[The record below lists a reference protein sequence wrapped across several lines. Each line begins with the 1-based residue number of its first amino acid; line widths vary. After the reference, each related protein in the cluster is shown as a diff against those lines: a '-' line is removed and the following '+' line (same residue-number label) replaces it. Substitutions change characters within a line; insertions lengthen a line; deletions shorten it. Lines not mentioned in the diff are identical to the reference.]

1 MLNLPDLIGTVQK
14 NCHISDA
21 QHAQDYGLCTYL
33 LKMREFYRWEH
44 ELPFSN
50 RLSKDELG
58 AWLTSR
64 ERLWNEVESEAFEP
78 LPLASGPRDPFDN
91 ETINRELVPQGF
103 VYSGGYGRHQKPHF
117 FLGELLRREERH
129 GFTVLISSCE
139 YARDL
144 VAPPAMLQGRIIFA
158 RTESL
163 RRLVWEKYEE
173 WQWKKPDNAMRRAID
188 CYDFEA
194 DSDTA
199 LARMAANETDTLV
212 LHELGEGLAGRLLG
226 EQWHGMLSA
235 LAGSKAELIAR
246 AVRDNLADCLSTL
259 PALVERENRASLH
272 FFFANFD
279 GLRRALFPEAL
290 AAYGKWLE
298 TGEIKAFLP
307 VAARGR
313 EQWERTAQG
322 FLAGF
327 ERDGADYRRHIEEF
341 LPAD

>member
-1 MLNLPDLIGTVQK
+1 MLNLSDLIGTVQK

-44 ELPFSN
+44 ELRFFD
-50 RLSKDELG
+50 RLPKDELG

-64 ERLWNEVESEAFEP
+64 ERLWHEVESQPYEP
-78 LPLASGPRDPFDN
+78 LPLASGPHDPFDN
-91 ETINRELVPQGF
+91 EGINRELVPQGF
-103 VYSGGYGRHQKPHF
+103 VYSGGLGRHQKPHF
-117 FLGELLRREERH
+117 FLGELLRHEQRH
-129 GFTVLISSCE
+129 GFTILVSSCE

-144 VAPPAMLQGRIIFA
+144 VAPPAMLQGRTIFA

-163 RRLVWEKYEE
+163 GRLLWEKYEE
-173 WQWKKPDNAMRRAID
+173 WQWKKPDNAMRRAIG

-194 DSDTA
+194 DSETA
-199 LARMAANETDTLV
+199 LARMAANETNTLV

-259 PALVERENRASLH
+259 PALVERENAASLH

-279 GLRRALFPEAL
+279 GLRRALFPEAI
-290 AAYGKWLE
+290 ATYQQWLD
-298 TGEIKAFLP
+298 TGDIKRFLP
-307 VAARGR
+307 MAARGR
-313 EQWERTAQG
+313 ERWERTAQG

-327 ERDGADYRRHIEEF
+327 EKDGAHCRRDIERL
-341 LPAD
+341 LPIE